1 MEAKRCQ
8 SPFLIFSK
16 NIIMKKL
23 LFSFL
28 MLAIPLM
35 ASAQIRMGY
44 FSFKPSFRR

>member
-28 MLAIPLM
+28 MLAIPLL
-35 ASAQIRMGY
+35 SLIHI
-44 FSFKPSFRR
+44 